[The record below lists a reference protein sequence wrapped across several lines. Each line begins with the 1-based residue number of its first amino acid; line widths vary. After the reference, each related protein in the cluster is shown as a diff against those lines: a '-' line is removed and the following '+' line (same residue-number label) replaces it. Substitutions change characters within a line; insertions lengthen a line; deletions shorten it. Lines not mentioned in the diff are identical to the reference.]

1 MPAKYDQLTSTA
13 KEGVKGLAKSAA
25 SGSKEYKEAEA
36 ALQTAYEKAVK
47 LLKNNFGIAMTT
59 QKPNPAKLLPEM
71 QKANKPVEFL
81 VGTEGDKVTLVAQVG
96 NTKNT
101 LGLFDMSK
109 ERDLKVARVRL
120 ESLISA
126 GLADKKELAEFD
138 AAHVDK
144 GALEERK
151 KRLSVHLKKL
161 EEQHKDL
168 KGKLAAKEKL
178 KGDYSKVTVEQAMK
192 LAPVWADVFDFAK
205 KEHND
210 ENFTFL
216 KEIEKGSDPKPI
228 LDKIEDINLSAAVK
242 KNLLA
247 SAAAGKPDFKP
258 AFMEVSKMVQAD
270 TMVRYRAAKAGAI
283 DVELKAIEKKIDEVE
298 KSGKEAKVELAG
310 IDKKLKG

>member
-13 KEGVKGLAKSAA
+13 KEGVKGLAKEAA
-25 SGSKEYKEAEA
+25 SGSKEYKAAEA

-47 LLKNNFGIAMTT
+47 LLKNNFGINMTT

-81 VGTEGDKVTLVAQVG
+81 VGSDGDKVTLVAQVG

-101 LGLFDMSK
+101 LGLFDTSK
-109 ERDLKVARVRL
+109 ERDQKVARVRL
-120 ESLISA
+120 ESLIAA

-151 KRLSVHLKKL
+151 KRLSTHVKKL

-178 KGDYSKVTVEQAMK
+178 KGDYSKVTVEQALK
-192 LAPVWADVFDFAK
+192 LAPIWTDVFDFAK

-216 KEIEKGSDPKPI
+216 KAINDGSNPKPI
-228 LDKIEDINLSAAVK
+228 LDKIDDINLSAPVK
-242 KNLLA
+242 KALMD

-258 AFMEVSKMVQAD
+258 AFAEVSKMVQAD
-270 TMVRYRAAKAGAI
+270 TMLRYRAAKAGAI
-283 DVELKAIEKKIDEVE
+283 DGELKAIEKKIGEIE
-298 KSGKEAKVELAG
+298 AAGKEAKTELVG
-310 IDKKLKG
+310 IEKKLKG